1 MKECRQTK
9 IFFPKVQGGKIN
21 KLAKLSKQ
29 KLNLLIQI
37 GTGHALV
44 AKHMSH
50 WTNME
55 TTCKLC
61 EEGFESTE
69 HLYFQC
75 PKLELSR
82 RELTQS
88 TKTYEEKLI
97 MFFSMKA
104 LTDLFE
110 ERARGGNTRLH

>member
-1 MKECRQTK
+1 MPANKNL
-9 IFFPKVQGGKIN
+9 FPQSSRRKDK
-21 KLAKLSKQ
+21 KLLKLSKQ

-61 EEGFESTE
+61 EECLESTE

-88 TKTYEEKLI
+88 SKTYEEKLI